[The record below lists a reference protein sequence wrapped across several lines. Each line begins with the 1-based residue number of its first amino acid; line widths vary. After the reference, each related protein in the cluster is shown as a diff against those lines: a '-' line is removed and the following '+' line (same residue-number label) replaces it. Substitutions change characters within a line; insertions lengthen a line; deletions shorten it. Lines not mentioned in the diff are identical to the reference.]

1 MAQSSHAFA
10 RASDERVDWVH
21 NIPFF
26 TVHLVPLL
34 AFVTGVTTF
43 DILLCIGLYV
53 SRMFFIT
60 GAYHR
65 YFAHRSYKMGRTMQ
79 FLMAF
84 GGVTAAQKG
93 PLWWAA
99 HHRHHHRSSDTPE
112 DIHSPLKGFWWSH
125 VGWIVCRKYR
135 GTDLEAIKDFAK
147 YPELVWLNKHYLV
160 PPTMLALACLAVGG
174 PSALVTGF
182 FLSTVLLYHGTFFIN
197 SLAHVFGRRRY
208 VPPDPS
214 RNSFLLAVITL
225 GEGWHNNHHYY
236 QSSSNQGF
244 FWWEIDVSYYVLKG
258 LSAVG
263 LVRDLR
269 KPPARVL
276 GEKRIADGHPDIGMF
291 DAQFAT
297 AMAAKG
303 QPRGAVDYK
312 QERDRALEAFIAK
325 GTAARPR
332 ALSDAPAA
340 APELSS
346 AE

>member
-26 TVHLVPLL
+26 AVHLVPLF

-60 GAYHR
+60 ASYHR

-125 VGWIVCRKYR
+125 IGWIVCRKYR
-135 GTDLEAIKDFAK
+135 GTDLDAVKDFAK
-147 YPELVWLNKHYLV
+147 YPELLWLNKHYLV
-160 PPTMLALACLAVGG
+160 PPTILALLCLAVGG
-174 PSALVTGF
+174 ASALVTGF

-208 VPPDPS
+208 VTTDTS
-214 RNSFLLAVITL
+214 RNSFVLALITL

-244 FWWEIDVSYYVLKG
+244 FWWEIDVSYYGLKA

-269 KPPARVL
+269 KPPERIL
-276 GEKRIADGHPDIGMF
+276 SEKRIADGHPDIGMF
-291 DAQFAT
+291 DAKFAT
-297 AMAAKG
+297 EMAAKG
-303 QPRGAVDYK
+303 QGRGAAVNY
-312 QERDRALEAFIAK
+312 QEERARALEAYIEA
-325 GTAARPR
+325 GTPPLGR
-332 ALSDAPAA
+332 AL
-340 APELSS
+340 
-346 AE
+346 